1 MHRIATKPG
10 DLDSEKKLES
20 VLQTPADILF
30 ISTADTELSGLAQVW
45 GKRFRKKAEQTLS
58 LMQAIPLQHPDAAEH
73 YADHV
78 LCEAKLAI
86 FRLHGG
92 YGYFPHLLDEI
103 IHIKSHGA
111 KTRI

>member
-58 LMQAIPLQHPDAAEH
+58 LMQAIPLSIRTRQSIMRIMFCVKQNWRFSGYTA
-73 YADHV
+73 V
-78 LCEAKLAI
+78 TVI
-86 FRLHGG
+86 FR
-92 YGYFPHLLDEI
+92 I
-103 IHIKSHGA
+103 CWTKSSTLKAMVPKHVF
-111 KTRI
+111 

>member
-10 DLDSEKKLES
+10 DLDSERKLEG
-20 VLQTPADILF
+20 VRQTPADILF

-45 GKRFRKKAEQTLS
+45 GKRFQKKAEQTLS

-78 LCEAKLAI
+78 FLKQNWRFSGCTAATVI
-86 FRLHGG
+86 SR
-92 YGYFPHLLDEI
+92 I
-103 IHIKSHGA
+103 CWTKSSTLKVTVPKHVF
-111 KTRI
+111 